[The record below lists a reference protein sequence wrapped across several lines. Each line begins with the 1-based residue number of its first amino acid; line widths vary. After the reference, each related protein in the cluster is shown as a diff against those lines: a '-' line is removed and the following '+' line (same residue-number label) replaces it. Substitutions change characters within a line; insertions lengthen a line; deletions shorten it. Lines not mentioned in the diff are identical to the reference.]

1 MTNTLLSASEQAHV
15 NAVRSRG
22 ASTHQG
28 YVADILSTSTTTGI
42 DWRVIHALIPWFSA
56 FVAWL
61 WWAFFLLIPSVF
73 GLHYAGMMPAM
84 NNAAYTMMGLTLCL
98 AATVAAQSQ
107 HGVRAIAFTFSVL
120 LLAYWF

>member
-1 MTNTLLSASEQAHV
+1 MSNHTLTPEEQAYIG
-15 NAVRSRG
+15 AGSLQRG
-22 ASTHQG
+22 GEANQS
-28 YVADILSTSTTTGI
+28 AGI
-42 DWRVIHALIPWFSA
+42 DWRVIHALIPWLAAAVS
-56 FVAWL
+56 WL
-61 WWAFFLLIPSVF
+61 WWALFLVIPSVF

-84 NNAAYTMMGLTLCL
+84 NNAAYTLMGLTLCL

>member
-1 MTNTLLSASEQAHV
+1 MNPLLTASQ
-15 NAVRSRG
+15 NAELAAIRNAG
-22 ASTHQG
+22 A
-28 YVADILSTSTTTGI
+28 IRTTANGI

-56 FVAWL
+56 FVSWL
-61 WWAFFLLIPSVF
+61 WWALFLLIPSVF

-107 HGVRAIAFTFSVL
+107 HGVRAIAFTFAVL